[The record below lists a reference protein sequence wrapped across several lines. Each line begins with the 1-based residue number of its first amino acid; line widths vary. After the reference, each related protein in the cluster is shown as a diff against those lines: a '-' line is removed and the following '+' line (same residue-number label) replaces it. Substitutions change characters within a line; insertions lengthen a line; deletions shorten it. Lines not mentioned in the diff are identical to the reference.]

1 VTKAILISV
10 VSTTLFASIAGTH
23 SKLSLNA
30 LSVLQHGEAW
40 RLVTH
45 NFLFATPGELLFGVV
60 LLYFLRQFERQ
71 MGSSRFFAF
80 AMLSASFYTTEL
92 FLLDLAIGRRVVLSS
107 GPYPF
112 IFASMVRFF
121 FETPK
126 IYEFQLFGNL
136 SLSDKSFPYLL
147 AVQLVFSSIPQSLIC
162 LGCGIVGGLV
172 LRLPVLQP
180 YIQTPTPLV
189 SLASTTILPLM
200 DTAPANST
208 RARRLSH
215 PRRGRTVAQGQEQ
228 RSSHH
233 LEDSAPTS
241 TLSAPRQSSDRQAS
255 GVALSTEA
263 NVGPST
269 TVGYVRE

>member
-23 SKLSLNA
+23 SKLALNA
-30 LSVLQHGEAW
+30 WSVIHHGEAW

-80 AMLSASFYTTEL
+80 VMFSAGLYTAEM
-92 FLLDLAIGRRVVLSS
+92 FLIDLAIGRRVVLSS
-107 GPYPF
+107 GPYAF

-126 IYEFQLFGNL
+126 IYEFQLFGSM

-147 AVQLVFSSIPQSLIC
+147 ALQLILSSIPQSLFS
-162 LGCGIVGGLV
+162 LGCGIVGGLL

-180 YIQTPTPLV
+180 YVQTPTPLV
-189 SLASTTILPLM
+189 SLASTTILPFM
-200 DTAPANST
+200 DTAPTNSNRT
-208 RARRLSH
+208 RRSS
-215 PRRGRTVAQGQEQ
+215 RRGRAVAQGQRQ
-228 RSSHH
+228 MSTQQLDDRTQ
-233 LEDSAPTS
+233 TS
-241 TLSAPRQSSDRQAS
+241 TQSAPRLPGGLQAS
-255 GVALSTEA
+255 GIVLPPEP
-263 NVGPST
+263 NVGPSA
-269 TVGYVRE
+269 TVGFVRD